1 MVFDTAAAALR
12 INGRIDSRGEIFGH
26 YPIRFASLVT
36 HEIGIS
42 EKKERTAIIISL
54 FKIPKEPTFMD
65 SHYNRLPPNPTYHT
79 VDENHSKMSHWTTL
93 PFWRENSSRLGLG

>member
-1 MVFDTAAAALR
+1 MVFDSAAALR

-65 SHYNRLPPNPTYHT
+65 SHYNRLPPNPT
-79 VDENHSKMSHWTTL
+79 
-93 PFWRENSSRLGLG
+93 

>member
-1 MVFDTAAAALR
+1 MVFDTAGAAALR

-42 EKKERTAIIISL
+42 EKKERRTAIIISL

-65 SHYNRLPPNPTYHT
+65 SHYNRLPPNPT
-79 VDENHSKMSHWTTL
+79 
-93 PFWRENSSRLGLG
+93 